1 MNLADLTFGH
11 GNLAGKVLGS
21 VALTACLASAAWGA
35 TVTGSVTGPD
45 GKPFMGAFVVAENA
59 QNKMTVNVLSD
70 QQGRYHIERLPAA
83 TYTVKITAIGYQS
96 DPRTGV
102 QLTDDQKT
110 SFDFALQKS
119 MVRWGD
125 LTTYQGR
132 QLLPK
137 TPNHDLSYKD
147 PFFTTCFQSCH
158 SFQTRMTPTA
168 FDEDGWRARVKYM
181 RDTMG
186 VGGGH
191 MTDQTVED
199 FTAYLT
205 TAFGPNS
212 PKPQS
217 PGDMPQYKSLVRPF
231 SPAAMNIAYVE
242 YDFHGD
248 NGLGP
253 WSAVEDKD
261 GMMWIPYYGRGNE
274 VVRLN
279 PKTAELT
286 RFPLPSS
293 QTAGVHSVIP
303 ARDGTVWFTEAA
315 RGKIGQLDP
324 ATKEITE
331 YQNSPLPDGKRTGTH
346 TIRVDE
352 RGMVWV
358 SGGPAI
364 SMFDPKTEEFKHFD
378 VGGTYGN
385 VLGQNGDEWFTSFV
399 DDGPIARVSRDGI
412 LTKFYPPTKGKPQ
425 RLQVDSDGIV
435 WFTERRG
442 GKIGRLDPNTAEFKE
457 FPLPGPEPSPYAIGI
472 DRNHMIWYSSHEQ
485 DTLGRLD
492 PKTGQVTE
500 YPFPHSE
507 IAMREFFL
515 DSQGRMWYASSVN
528 NKIGYFYLNDV
539 EAAGK

>member
-1 MNLADLTFGH
+1 MSLTNSILAD
-11 GNLAGKVLGS
+11 KVLVS
-21 VALTACLASAAWGA
+21 LTLTACLASSAFGA
-35 TVTGSVTGPD
+35 TITGNVTGPD

-70 QQGRYHIERLPAA
+70 QQGRYHIGKLPAA
-83 TYTVKITAIGYQS
+83 TYTVKITAIGYQG

-102 QLTDDQKT
+102 QLTDDQKA
-110 SFDFALQKS
+110 SFDFALQKT

-137 TPNHDLSYKD
+137 TKDHDLSYQD

-158 SFQTRMTPTA
+158 SFQTRMTSTA
-168 FDEDGWRARVKYM
+168 WDEAGWRARVNYM
-181 RDTMG
+181 RDTMMAG
-186 VGGGH
+186 EGNRLS
-191 MTDQTVED
+191 DEKLED
-199 FTAYLT
+199 FVSYLT

-212 PKPQS
+212 PKPKS
-217 PGDMPQYKSLVRPF
+217 PEEMPQYKSLERPF
-231 SPAAMNIAYVE
+231 SPGAMNIAYVE
-242 YDFHGD
+242 YDFGGA

-253 WSAVEDKD
+253 WSAVEDRD
-261 GMMWIPYYGRGNE
+261 GMLWIPYYGRGNE

-286 RFPLPSS
+286 RFPLPFS
-293 QTAGVHSVIP
+293 QTAGIHSVIP
-303 ARDGTVWFTEAA
+303 ASDGTVWFTEAA
-315 RGKIGQLDP
+315 LGKIGQLNP

-331 YQNSPLPDGKRTGTH
+331 FQNTPLPDGKRTGSH

-352 RGMVWV
+352 RGLVWV

-378 VGGTYGN
+378 LGGTYGN
-385 VLGQNGDEWFTSFV
+385 VVGQNGDQWFTSFRE
-399 DDGPIARVSRDGI
+399 DGPIGRVTRDGV

-435 WFTERRG
+435 WFSERRG
-442 GKIGRLDPNTAEFKE
+442 GKIGRLDPKTAEFKE

-472 DRNHMIWYSSHEQ
+472 DRSHMIWYSSHEQ
-485 DTLGRLD
+485 DTLNRMD
-492 PKTGQVTE
+492 PKTGAVTE
-500 YPFPHSE
+500 YPYPHSE

-528 NKIGYFYLNDV
+528 NKIGYFYFNDEAG

>member
-1 MNLADLTFGH
+1 MPLAD
-11 GNLAGKVLGS
+11 KVLVS
-21 VALTACLASAAWGA
+21 LALTVAVASSGFSSALGA
-35 TVTGSVTGPD
+35 TITGNVTGPD

-59 QNKMTVNVLSD
+59 QSKMTVNVLSD
-70 QQGRYHIERLPAA
+70 QQGRYHINNLPAA
-83 TYTVKITAIGYQS
+83 TYTVKITAIGYKS
-96 DPRTGV
+96 DPRSGV
-102 QLTDDQKT
+102 QLTADQKA
-110 SFDFALQKS
+110 SFDFALQKG

-137 TPNHDLSYKD
+137 TKDHDLSYQD

-168 FDEDGWRARVKYM
+168 WDEAGWRARVQYM
-181 RDTMG
+181 RDTMMAG
-186 VGGGH
+186 EGPRLS
-191 MTDQTVED
+191 DEKLED
-199 FTAYLT
+199 FVSYLT

-217 PGDMPQYKSLVRPF
+217 PEEMPQYKSLVRPF

-242 YDFHGD
+242 YDFGGQ

-253 WSAVEDKD
+253 WSAVEDRD
-261 GMMWIPYYGRGNE
+261 GMLWIPYYGRGNE

-286 RFPLPSS
+286 RFPLPYSR
-293 QTAGVHSVIP
+293 TAGIHSVIP
-303 ARDGTVWFTEAA
+303 ASDGTVWFTEAA
-315 RGKIGQLDP
+315 LGRIGQLNP

-331 YQNSPLPDGKRTGTH
+331 FQNSPLPDGKRTGSH

-364 SMFDPKTEEFKHFD
+364 SMFDPKTEDFKHFD
-378 VGGTYGN
+378 LGGTYGN
-385 VLGQNGDEWFTSFV
+385 VVGQNGDQWFTSFRE
-399 DDGPIARVSRDGI
+399 DGPIGRVTRDGV
-412 LTKFYPPTKGKPQ
+412 LSKFYPPTKGKPQ
-425 RLQVDSDGIV
+425 RLQVDSDGVV
-435 WFTERRG
+435 WFSERRG
-442 GKIGRLDPNTAEFKE
+442 GKIGRFDPKTETFKE

-485 DTLGRLD
+485 DTLGRMD
-492 PKTGQVTE
+492 PKTGEVTE

-507 IAMREFFL
+507 ISMREFFL

-528 NKIGYFYLNDV
+528 NKIGYFYFND
-539 EAAGK
+539 EPAAGVGK

>member
-1 MNLADLTFGH
+1 MNLDLNFGPR
-11 GNLAGKVLGS
+11 NLAGKVLGS

-35 TVTGSVTGPD
+35 SITGSVTGPD
-45 GKPFMGAFVVAENA
+45 GKPFMGAFVVAENT

-70 QQGRYHIERLPAA
+70 QQGHYHIDRLPGA

-110 SFDFALQKS
+110 AFDFALQKS
-119 MVRWGD
+119 TVRWGD

-137 TPNHDLSYKD
+137 TANHDLSYRD

-186 VGGGH
+186 VGGGR

-212 PKPQS
+212 PKPRS
-217 PGDMPQYKSLVRPF
+217 PEDLPQYKSLVRPF

-293 QTAGVHSVIP
+293 EAAGVHSVIP
-303 ARDGTVWFTEAA
+303 ARDGTVWFTEAE

-331 YQNSPLPDGKRTGTH
+331 YQNSPLPDGRRTGTH

-399 DDGPIARVSRDGI
+399 EDGPIARVTRDGI

-435 WFTERRG
+435 WFSERRG

-457 FPLPGPEPSPYAIGI
+457 FPLPGPEPSPYALGI

-528 NKIGYFYLNDV
+528 NKIGYFYFNDG
-539 EAAGK
+539 EAAAK